1 MLLVCQNKTK
11 VINFERLNYIQVSKV
26 DEKRSSIEI
35 NISDCNWL
43 VIADYKT
50 EERAKEV
57 LKEIV
62 EQYEYCQ
69 RLQEGN
75 AISLS
80 SGNNYVYAMPKE

>member
-11 VINFERLNYIQVSKV
+11 VINFERLNYIQISKV

-35 NISDCNWL
+35 NTADYNWL

-75 AISLS
+75 GISLS